1 MRKAA
6 SLSASVLLATLLGL
20 AGCSNQYSDRIQY
33 GVRTDPLVLTKDLTR
48 KKTWLDPDSPGQ
60 LPLFAVKDLKDA
72 RHPLYDP
79 EDPDGGKLFKDEKLR
94 DPMAIPAEQREMLNN
109 ALVTLFG
116 RPAEPKVQLDES
128 IVATLKIDM
137 PALKDGA
144 THYRIHCLHCHG
156 VSGDGHGPT
165 SRWINPHPRD
175 FRQGMFKFQS
185 VSQKSKSN
193 RPPRRDDL
201 YHTLH
206 QGIDGTAMPAH
217 LILKREEIEAMV
229 SYVIHLSIRG
239 KAEFDTLKQAFL
251 LIDGKLV
258 HEKTPRD
265 KDGKPRTDLSKPG
278 NEELNAELQ
287 KRIFDDVQTY
297 AQGTAAEWVASQR
310 DEEMIQPKANPYVSE
325 KDKFASRLRG
335 KLMFNGVGGT
345 EKRDFRD
352 ADGEVAT
359 IEVKVDAKRAK
370 EANCVECHIDYGRR
384 AEFRWDEWGTQVR
397 PRNFTEGIFRG
408 GKRPADIFHRV
419 HSGINGSGMQ
429 AYHGLEENTLWDLV
443 NFVQA
448 LGYPKM
454 RESLGID

>member
-1 MRKAA
+1 MKKAV
-6 SLSASVLLATLLGL
+6 SLLALLGLVTLLGL

-33 GVRTDPLVLTKDLTR
+33 GVRTDPMVLNKDLTR
-48 KKTWLDPDSPGQ
+48 KKTWLEPDPPGQ
-60 LPLFAVKDLKDA
+60 LPLFAVKDLRDS
-72 RHPLYDP
+72 RNPLYDA
-79 EDPDGGKLFKDEKLR
+79 EGPDGAKLFTEEKLR
-94 DPMAIPAEQREMLNN
+94 DPMAIPADQREMLNN

-116 RPAEPKVQLDES
+116 RPAEPKVQLDAS
-128 IVATLKIDM
+128 IIATLQIDM

-144 THYRIHCLHCHG
+144 NHYRIHCLHCHG

-165 SRWINPHPRD
+165 ARWINPHPRD

-201 YHTLH
+201 YRTLH

-217 LILKREEIEAMV
+217 LILKKEEIDSMV

-251 LIDGKLV
+251 IVDGKLV

-265 KDGKPRTDLSKPG
+265 KEGPRTDLNK
-278 NEELNAELQ
+278 EEKAELQ
-287 KRIFDDVQTY
+287 KRIFDDLQTY
-297 AQGTAAEWVASQR
+297 AQGAASDWAASQR
-310 DEEMIQPKANPYVSE
+310 DDGMIQPKANPYVAE

-335 KLMFNGVGGT
+335 KVMFLGVGGT
-345 EKRDFRD
+345 EKRLFRD
-352 ADGEVAT
+352 ADGTEEW
-359 IEVKVDAKRAK
+359 IEVKIDAKRAK
-370 EANCVECHIDYGRR
+370 EANCAECHVDYGRR
-384 AEFRWDEWGTQVR
+384 AEFRWDEWGTEVR
-397 PRNFTEGIFRG
+397 PRNFTDGIFRG
-408 GKRPADIFHRV
+408 GKRPADIFRRV

-429 AYHGLEENTLWDLV
+429 AYHGLDEDTLWDLV

-448 LGYPKM
+448 LSYAKM
-454 RESLGID
+454 RESLGVD